1 MAVGRGEIC
10 LGRAEPI
17 FFVGGIETRDRLTG
31 RDLVTNVDRALDD
44 VAADLERE
52 FNLGRLSNCA
62 GELHGLA
69 GLVLVNGYHADGTNS
84 LALLLFP

>member
-44 VAADLERE
+44 VTADSERE
-52 FNLGRLSNCA
+52 FNLGLTFNRA

-69 GLVLVNGYHADGTNS
+69 GLVLVNGYHADGTI